1 MMLIKPKMLQ
11 AGDKVATISLSW
23 GGAGEPDLKWR
34 YEQGVE
40 RLEKVFGLQV
50 VSMPN
55 SLKGADYLYENP
67 KARAEDLMN
76 AFKDPTIK
84 GIISNIGGSES
95 IRIMPYID
103 FDVIRSNPK
112 VFIGYSDSTV
122 THLFCHKA
130 GLSSFYGPAILMD
143 FAENVEM
150 HDYTVEALK
159 KTLFT
164 NEVIGEIKPAP
175 EWTSD
180 RLEWIVENKNT
191 KRKMYPNKGYE
202 VLQGNGIVQGTLI
215 GGCIEVLEF
224 AKGTSLWPNEA
235 YWKDSILFFETSEEM
250 PEPSYIEYWLRNYG
264 AQGILQKAKGI
275 IFGKPLK
282 EKYYEEYKESIL
294 KIMKEL
300 NLTNLPILY
309 NLNFGHTEPKFV
321 LPYAALAEIDCVNG
335 TFSILESGVE

>member
-1 MMLIKPKMLQ
+1 MLIKPKMLR

-23 GGAGEPDLKWR
+23 GGAGEPELNWR

-40 RLEKVFGLQV
+40 RLEKVFGLEV

-55 SLKGADYLYENP
+55 SLKGAEYLYDNP

-84 GIISNIGGSES
+84 GIVSNIGGSES
-95 IRIMPYID
+95 IRLLPYID
-103 FDVIRSNPK
+103 FDVIRNNPK
-112 VFIGYSDSTV
+112 IFIGYSDATV

-130 GLSSFYGPAILMD
+130 GISSFYGPAILTD

-150 HDYTVEALK
+150 HAYTVEAVK

-164 NEVIGEIKPAP
+164 NEVIGEVKPAP
-175 EWTSD
+175 EWTSE
-180 RLEWIVENKNT
+180 RLEWLIENKD
-191 KRKMYPNKGYE
+191 KQRKMNPNQGYE
-202 VLQGNGIVQGTLI
+202 LLQGSGVVQGRLI

-224 AKGTSLWPNEA
+224 AKGTSLWPEES
-235 YWKDSILFFETSEEM
+235 YWKDSILFFETSEDL

-264 AQGILQKAKGI
+264 SQGILQNIKGI
-275 IFGKPLK
+275 VFAKPQH

-294 KIMKEL
+294 RIMKEL
-300 NLTNLPILY
+300 DLNELPILY
-309 NLNFGHTEPKFV
+309 NLNFGHTEPKFI
-321 LPYAALAEIDCVNG
+321 LPYGAMAEIDCERV
-335 TFSILESGVE
+335 TFSILDSGVE